1 MNTVIIYQGYVD
13 LFNDI
18 FEVRAINATDEGSLY
33 ELSKPVVTST
43 NGAKSV
49 ILNKT
54 MLGYGIC
61 VDDEGVPFWFG
72 FNSKIIYF
80 STDKDEAGRFVTDY
94 RDQVIRKVEEA
105 LDSIKNGGVQYKVI
119 E

>member
-1 MNTVIIYQGYVD
+1 MNTVIYQGYVD
-13 LFNDI
+13 LLNDV
-18 FEVRAINATDEGSLY
+18 FAVRAINATDEGSLY
-33 ELSKPVVTST
+33 ELSKPVVIST
-43 NGAKSV
+43 NGATGT

-61 VDDEGVPFWFG
+61 VDDENIPFWFG

-80 STDKDEAGRFVTDY
+80 STDKDEVGRFVTDY
-94 RDQVIRKVEEA
+94 RDQVIRKLEEA
-105 LDSIKNGGVQYKVI
+105 TDSMKNSGVQYTVI

>member
-1 MNTVIIYQGYVD
+1 MNTVIYQGYVD

-33 ELSKPVVTST
+33 ELSKPVVMST
-43 NGAKSV
+43 NGAMGT
-49 ILNKT
+49 IINKT
-54 MLGYGIC
+54 MLDYGIC
-61 VDDEGVPFWFG
+61 VYDEGVPFWFG

-80 STDKDEAGRFVTDY
+80 STEKDEAGRFVTEY
-94 RDQVIRKVEEA
+94 RDRVVCKLEEA
-105 LDSIKNGGVQYKVI
+105 VDSMKNSGVQYTVI

>member
-1 MNTVIIYQGYVD
+1 MNTVIYQGYVD

-43 NGAKSV
+43 NGKKGI
-49 ILNKT
+49 ILKKT

-72 FNSKIIYF
+72 FNSKVIYF
-80 STDKDEAGRFVTDY
+80 STDKDEVGRFVTEY
-94 RDQVIRKVEEA
+94 RDQVVCKLEEA
-105 LDSIKNGGVQYKVI
+105 VDSMKNSGVQYTVI

>member
-1 MNTVIIYQGYVD
+1 MNTVIYQGYVD

-43 NGAKSV
+43 NGAMGTIIK
-49 ILNKT
+49 KT

-72 FNSKIIYF
+72 FNSKVIYF
-80 STDKDEAGRFVTDY
+80 STDKDEVGRFVTEY
-94 RDQVIRKVEEA
+94 RDRVVCKLEEA
-105 LDSIKNGGVQYKVI
+105 VDSMKNSGVQYTVI